1 MPVEPGQTPLHHRV
15 VEKIFE
21 GGMGEV
27 WRAEDTSPGRD
38 VAIKVRPF
46 PDLDARER
54 LVSSDDGFDAR
65 WSAEVSRAVGS
76 GVD

>member
-1 MPVEPGQTPLHHRV
+1 MRVEPGQNLLHYRI
-15 VEKIFE
+15 VEKIGE
-21 GGMGEV
+21 GGMGEM
-27 WRAEDTSPGRD
+27 WRAEDTSLGRN